1 MKRMT
6 ALKKSIAILLFV
18 SLLILF
24 PQLVS
29 AKNIFYTTQSS
40 NATFETAQA
49 ESDLR
54 SGLVGHWSFNTADK
68 SNATNAT
75 DKSGMQNH
83 GTVTGATFTNEG
95 RFKEGYK
102 FDGDENE

>member
-1 MKRMT
+1 MIEI
-6 ALKKSIAILLFV
+6 KKEAMAFLILLAGL
-18 SLLILF
+18 LLI
-24 PQLVS
+24 PTAS
-29 AKNIFYTTQSS
+29 AVNTFYTTQSS
-40 NATFETAQA
+40 NATFEISVA
-49 ESDLR
+49 ETDLR

-75 DKSGMQNH
+75 DKSGLQNH

-102 FDGDENE
+102 FDDVIK

>member
-1 MKRMT
+1 MKIKKT
-6 ALKKSIAILLFV
+6 AIVFLILLAG
-18 SLLILF
+18 LILI
-24 PQLVS
+24 PTVS
-29 AKNIFYTTQSS
+29 ALNVFYTTQSS
-40 NATFETAQA
+40 NATFEITQA

-54 SGLVGHWSFNTADK
+54 SGLAGHWSFNTADK

-102 FDGDENE
+102 FDGEEWIDY